1 MSVWMPLA
9 KADLPVLARVAE
21 KAIPAFASHRAQS
34 KSLDE
39 RSAQIAELQSVA
51 TDNAASI
58 KAVAEQLE
66 ETIRAVDRGVEETQA
81 RLNALETALRR
92 TRIAALCVAAIAL
105 VALGR
110 RDRRVARLTSFPKR
124 PRALCSEEGG
134 ARSMRPR
141 YIYLPCRS
149 GR

>member
-9 KADLPVLARVAE
+9 KAALPVLARVAE
-21 KAIPAFASHRAQS
+21 KAIPAFASRRAQT

-39 RSAQIAELQSVA
+39 WSAQIAELQSVA

-66 ETIRAVDRGVEETQA
+66 ETIRAIDRGVEETQA

-105 VALGR
+105 VALG
-110 RDRRVARLTSFPKR
+110 VAIA
-124 PRALCSEEGG
+124 ALRG
-134 ARSMRPR
+134 
-141 YIYLPCRS
+141 
-149 GR
+149 